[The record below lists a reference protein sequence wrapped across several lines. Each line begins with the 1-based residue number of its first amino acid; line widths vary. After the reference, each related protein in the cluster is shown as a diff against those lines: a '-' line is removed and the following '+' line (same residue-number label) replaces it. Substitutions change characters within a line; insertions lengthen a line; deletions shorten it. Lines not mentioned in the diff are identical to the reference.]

1 MMPFPWF
8 RLSHITAGF
17 VAVLVGYSSS
27 VAIVFQAANAAGATA
42 GELNSWLWAL
52 GIGMGLS
59 CIGLSLAYR
68 QPILTAWSTP
78 GAALLVT
85 SLADLSMSQ
94 AIGAFL
100 FSSLLMTLAGLTGS
114 FQRLMQWVPQP
125 LAAAM
130 LAGVLVGFGLDVFV
144 SLEKDWALAGLMV
157 VSFFLARRILP
168 RYAIPI
174 SLACGILWAF
184 ADNQLQ
190 IDALDWTP
198 AMPIFIMPE
207 FSLAAMLGVGIPLFI
222 VTLSSQNVPGLA
234 VLRANGYH
242 VNASPLISWTGGLG
256 LVLGPFGGYA
266 FNLAAITAAI
276 CMTPDADPDPS
287 ERWRA
292 SVWAGIF
299 YVFTGLF
306 GATVVSM
313 FIAFPQ
319 VLIATIAGLALLGT
333 IAGGL
338 HTALAE
344 NQLREA
350 ALVTFLTTA
359 SGMTLLGLGSAF
371 WGLVFGLGLHRLNGV
386 AYNRGI

>member
-59 CIGLSLAYR
+59 CIGLSVAYK

-144 SLEKDWALAGLMV
+144 SL
-157 VSFFLARRILP
+157 
-168 RYAIPI
+168 
-174 SLACGILWAF
+174 
-184 ADNQLQ
+184 
-190 IDALDWTP
+190 
-198 AMPIFIMPE
+198 
-207 FSLAAMLGVGIPLFI
+207 
-222 VTLSSQNVPGLA
+222 
-234 VLRANGYH
+234 
-242 VNASPLISWTGGLG
+242 
-256 LVLGPFGGYA
+256 
-266 FNLAAITAAI
+266 
-276 CMTPDADPDPS
+276 
-287 ERWRA
+287 
-292 SVWAGIF
+292 
-299 YVFTGLF
+299 
-306 GATVVSM
+306 
-313 FIAFPQ
+313 
-319 VLIATIAGLALLGT
+319 
-333 IAGGL
+333 
-338 HTALAE
+338 
-344 NQLREA
+344 
-350 ALVTFLTTA
+350 
-359 SGMTLLGLGSAF
+359 
-371 WGLVFGLGLHRLNGV
+371 
-386 AYNRGI
+386 